1 MVNVTSCGTHGQD
14 IEAALRS
21 AERLCL
27 RRGSRLTTLRRR
39 VLEIILHSERPRGAY
54 AILDEL
60 RAEGRSGAPPTVY
73 RALDFLLEQR
83 LIHRLASLNVF
94 IGCPHPE
101 RNHNGQFLICQ
112 HCGRVDELASFAVEQ
127 AIRDSASEHQFT
139 VASQMVE
146 ILGCCADCQS
156 RELRSDDGH

>member
-1 MVNVTSCGTHGQD
+1 MVNFDAYRANGHDVDS
-14 IEAALRS
+14 ALRS

-27 RRGSRLTTLRRR
+27 RRGSRLTALRRR
-39 VLEIILHSERPRGAY
+39 VLEIILHSDRPQGAY

-101 RNHNGQFLICQ
+101 HHHNGQFLICQ
-112 HCGRVDELASFAVEQ
+112 HCGRVAELASFTVEQ
-127 AIRDSASEHQFT
+127 AIRDSASEHQFMVT
-139 VASQMVE
+139 SQMVE
-146 ILGCCADCQS
+146 ILGYCADCQANES
-156 RELRSDDGH
+156 ANVS